1 MLGFRC
7 SSEDVMGGSYV
18 DFVTSI
24 EFQFEFDAGTF
35 RELSNREVE
44 AIRLNFGYSNEKKKF
59 INKFIQLWKM
69 FVVKFI

>member
-1 MLGFRC
+1 
-7 SSEDVMGGSYV
+7 MGGSYV

-24 EFQFEFDAGTF
+24 EFQFEFDAGNF
-35 RELSNREVE
+35 RELSNRGWSY
-44 AIRLNFGYSNEKKKF
+44 LNFGYSNEKKKF